1 MRPSKPAIALVWA
14 IWLLILLLELATPPS
29 VVLGILYV
37 VPLLLGASQ
46 RSSAQAWRFLLL
58 CCSSTLLNLLVPLP
72 VPLQQNLTSMLIDRL
87 LVCLSLVITTA
98 LLERNRDLERQRT
111 AMEVELAQ
119 AQLRGDVIATLAHDI
134 KTPVLGTLASLSLLE
149 NSGAVEAIRSS
160 QQRCLRMIDDLLQ
173 VFRAE
178 QEGLAAELRPCH
190 VLTIAQAAISSVQPI
205 AASRQISLVLRQ
217 QGSGTMDLLAD
228 PPQLQRLIE
237 NLLLN
242 AVHHSLRGRRVWLQL
257 SQRDGT
263 CRIDVRDS
271 GQGFPPEQLPQLF
284 QRFGQRGSGSP
295 GAGLGLYLCRLITEA
310 HGGHIDASN
319 LSGGGARVLVELPL
333 LQPQSR
339 LRQAP

>member
-1 MRPSKPAIALVWA
+1 MRFARAPIALVWA

-46 RSSAQAWRFLLL
+46 RSPGQAWRFVLV

-72 VPLQQNLTSMLIDRL
+72 VAQEVLSVLIDRL
-87 LVCLSLVITTA
+87 LVCLSLVVITA
-98 LLERNRDLERQRT
+98 LLVRNRELEQQRI

-134 KTPVLGTLASLSLLE
+134 KTPVLGTLASLSLLD
-149 NSGAVEAIRSS
+149 NSTPVEAIRSS
-160 QQRCLRMIDDLLQ
+160 QQRCLRLIDDLLQ

-178 QEGLAAELRPCH
+178 QEGLRVQLQCCNLLA
-190 VLTIAQAAISSVQPI
+190 IAQEAIRTVAPI
-205 AASRQISLVLRQ
+205 AVPRQISLVLRQ
-217 QGSGTMDLLAD
+217 QGSGGMELQAD
-228 PPQLQRLIE
+228 PSLLQRMIE

-242 AVHHSLRGRRVWLQL
+242 AVHHSLRGQRVWLQL

-263 CRIDVRDS
+263 CRIDVRDG

-284 QRFGQRGSGSP
+284 QRFGQRSSGTP

-310 HGGHIDASN
+310 HGGRIQASN
-319 LSGGGARVLVELPL
+319 ISGGGARVVVELPRRE
-333 LQPQSR
+333 S
-339 LRQAP
+339 